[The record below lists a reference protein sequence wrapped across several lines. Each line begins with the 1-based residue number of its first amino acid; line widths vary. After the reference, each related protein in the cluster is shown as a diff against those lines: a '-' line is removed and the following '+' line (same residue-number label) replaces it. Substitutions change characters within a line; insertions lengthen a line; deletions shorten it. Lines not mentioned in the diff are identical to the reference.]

1 MDKLDKLSFLAI
13 LILVVSAS
21 FLVAVYADETQDLD
35 QDQYLV
41 RQQARI
47 FNPELERKVSIARD
61 LLENNNLLK
70 AEELATGLIGEYP
83 YDGAPH
89 MVIGDIQLRKQ
100 NPVAAMDS
108 YRNGIDLNPDYLDK
122 KTKVFQGKKI
132 KATVLEAKALIE
144 KEMRTSSGKGDLRKK
159 RKTVYYMLRRIAGSC
174 G

>member
-1 MDKLDKLSFLAI
+1 MDKLDKLSLLAI
-13 LILVVSAS
+13 IILGVSAS
-21 FLVAVYADETQDLD
+21 FLVAVYADDTQG
-35 QDQYLV
+35 QDKYVV
-41 RQQARI
+41 RQQVRV
-47 FNPELERKVSIARD
+47 FNPELDKKIKVAKT

-70 AEELATGLIGEYP
+70 AEELATGLISEYP
-83 YDGAPH
+83 YDGAPY

-122 KTKVFQGKKI
+122 KTEVFQGKKV
-132 KATVLEAKALIE
+132 KATVLEAKAIIE
-144 KEMRTSSGKGDLRKK
+144 QDLKANPRNGELKQK

>member
-1 MDKLDKLSFLAI
+1 MDKLDKLSLLAI
-13 LILVVSAS
+13 IILVVSVS
-21 FLVAVYADETQDLD
+21 FLVAVYADDPQEQDK
-35 QDQYLV
+35 YV
-41 RQQARI
+41 IRQQVRV
-47 FNPELERKVSIARD
+47 FNPELDRKVKVAKD

-70 AEELATGLIGEYP
+70 AEELATGLISEYP

-100 NPVAAMDS
+100 NLVAAMDS
-108 YRNGIDLNPDYLDK
+108 YRNGIELNPDYLDK

-132 KATVLEAKALIE
+132 KATVLEAKTIIE
-144 KEMRTSSGKGDLRKK
+144 KDLQENPGNSDLRQK

>member
-1 MDKLDKLSFLAI
+1 MDKLDKLSLLAI
-13 LILVVSAS
+13 IILVVSVS
-21 FLVAVYADETQDLD
+21 FLVAVHADDPQDRD
-35 QDQYLV
+35 KYV
-41 RQQARI
+41 IRQQVSV
-47 FNPELERKVSIARD
+47 FNPELDRKVKVAKD

-70 AEELATGLIGEYP
+70 AEELATGLISEYP

-100 NPVAAMDS
+100 NLVAAMDS

-122 KTKVFQGKKI
+122 KTEVFQGKKI
-132 KATVLEAKALIE
+132 KATVLEAKAIIE
-144 KEMRTSSGKGDLRKK
+144 KDLQENPGNSDLRQK

>member
-1 MDKLDKLSFLAI
+1 MDKLDKLSLLAI
-13 LILVVSAS
+13 IILVVSVS
-21 FLVAVYADETQDLD
+21 FLVAVYADDP
-35 QDQYLV
+35 QDQNKYV
-41 RQQARI
+41 IRQQVRV
-47 FNPELERKVSIARD
+47 FNPELDRKVKIAKD

-70 AEELATGLIGEYP
+70 AEELATGLISEYP

-108 YRNGIDLNPDYLDK
+108 YRSGIDLNPDYLDK
-122 KTKVFQGKKI
+122 KTEVFQGKKI
-132 KATVLEAKALIE
+132 KATVLEAKAIIDKDL
-144 KEMRTSSGKGDLRKK
+144 KANSWNRDLRQK

>member
-1 MDKLDKLSFLAI
+1 MDKLDKLSLLAI
-13 LILVVSAS
+13 IILIMSAS
-21 FLVAVYADETQDLD
+21 SLVAFYANGSQALD
-35 QDQYLV
+35 QSVV
-41 RQQARI
+41 RQQARP
-47 FNPELERKVSIARD
+47 FDPELDRKVKIAED
-61 LLENNNLLK
+61 LLENNNLQK
-70 AEELATGLIGEYP
+70 AEELATNLISEYP

-89 MVIGDIQLRKQ
+89 MVIGDIHLRKQ

-132 KATVLEAKALIE
+132 KAIVLEAKAAIDKKL
-144 KEMRTSSGKGDLRKK
+144 KVDSGNGDLRQK